1 MRAAPAAGAGGGE
14 FAAVVRRY
22 FELVE
27 IINETPHETDEELDA
42 DVDRTRPLLDAIQ
55 DVPIET
61 AGDALAAMDFL
72 IRENC
77 IEDGWG
83 PVEAIVQGL
92 RGYLAGRVALT

>member
-42 DVDRTRPLLDAIQ
+42 DVDRTHPLLDAI
-55 DVPIET
+55 
-61 AGDALAAMDFL
+61 
-72 IRENC
+72 
-77 IEDGWG
+77 
-83 PVEAIVQGL
+83 
-92 RGYLAGRVALT
+92 